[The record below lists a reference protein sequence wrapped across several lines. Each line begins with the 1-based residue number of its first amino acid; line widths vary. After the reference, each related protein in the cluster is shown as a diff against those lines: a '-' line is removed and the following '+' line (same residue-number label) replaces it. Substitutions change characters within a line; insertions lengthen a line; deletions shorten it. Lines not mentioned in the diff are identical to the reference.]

1 MENSRPG
8 KTPRSEARK
17 IADRKYYERHREEIR
32 AKAALNQKECYEK
45 KKDTEAWKEQKSQIN
60 KRYREKRKERERE
73 EKELLLKLQEQLKML
88 TDNLFVF

>member
-32 AKAALNQKECYEK
+32 AKAALSQKEGYEK
-45 KKDTEAWKEQKSQIN
+45 KKDTEAWKEQKRQIN

-73 EKELLLKLQEQLKML
+73 EKELLFQLQDQLKTL
-88 TDNLFVF
+88 TENLFVF